1 MSAQKNRIATGGRID
16 RSKPIRF
23 SFDGKTYY
31 GYKGDSLAS
40 ALLANGVTLVGRS
53 FKYHRPRGIL
63 TAGAEEPNALVEIG
77 TGAYREPNTRAPQVE
92 LYDGLVTQSQNRW
105 PSLDFDIGA
114 VNSTISRFIPSGFYY
129 KTFKWPK
136 DGWMFYEKFIRQ
148 AAGLGTGSTETDPD
162 RYDKVYGHC
171 DVLVVGAGPAGLAA
185 ALAAGRAGARV
196 VLVDEQSELGGSL
209 LSERDRTI
217 DGKPAA
223 EWVAAAQAELARM
236 PEVRVLTRTTAFA
249 YLDANMLSL
258 VERLTDHIGPTA
270 TGPRQRLWRIRAKEV
285 ILATG
290 AIERPLVYSDNDRPG
305 CMLASAARTY
315 VNRYGATPGQRIVI
329 MTNNDTAYQT
339 AIDLTAAGV
348 SVAAVVD
355 LRANPT
361 GALAQAARAKGIEI
375 IDNSAITKVK
385 GTKQVREVEVQS
397 LNADASGVV
406 GSFRHLYCD
415 TVLSSGGWQPTVH
428 LHSQT
433 RAKVVWDD
441 GIQAFVPGP
450 IMPGQNNRSVG
461 AARGLF
467 GLDAGLKEGHQ
478 AGAEAAA
485 RFGFSN
491 SAGQAPSAEAE
502 PDAQP
507 LRSVWI
513 VPSTVPVGQGGKH
526 FVDYQNDVTAADV
539 KLAHREG
546 YLSVEHLKRYTTMG
560 MATDQGKTSNVNALA
575 IMAGLRGMN
584 IPDVGT
590 TTFRPPYTPVT
601 FGVFAGPDKGDF
613 LDPIRKTPIHQ
624 WHADHG
630 APFEC
635 VGQWHRAWYYP
646 KAGESMHDAVN
657 REVKATRDSVGIFD
671 ASTLGKIDIQG
682 PDAAWFL
689 NMVYTNAWTKL
700 EPGKCRYGFMCGED
714 GMVFDDGVTSRI
726 SENHFHMTT
735 TTGGAPRVL
744 SWLEEWHQC
753 EWPDKKVYFT
763 SVTEQWAVIALNGPN
778 ARKVLEKVVEGID
791 LSEEAFPF
799 MTWRD
804 AKVAGVKARIFRI
817 SFTGA
822 LSFELNVPPSYA
834 LQVWRAL
841 MDAGE
846 EFNITPYGTEAMHV
860 LRAEKGFVIVGQETD
875 GTMTPQ
881 DLGFEWIIGK
891 AKPDFIGRRSHLRSD
906 TKRPDRKHL
915 VGLLTE
921 NPKEVLPEGAQ
932 VVEHVKDKPPMT
944 MIGHVTSSYWSPN
957 CGRSIAMAV
966 IKNGRNRMGQTV
978 YLPYEGKVV
987 AAKITKPVF
996 LEEGEKANG

>member
-1 MSAQKNRIATGGRID
+1 MSAQKNRVATGGRVD
-16 RSKPIRF
+16 RSKPVRF

-31 GYKGDSLAS
+31 GYQGDSLAS

-53 FKYHRPRGIL
+53 FKYHRPRGIV
-63 TAGAEEPNALVEIG
+63 TAGPEEPNALVEIG

-92 LYDGLVTQSQNRW
+92 LYDGLVTTSQNRW

-114 VNSTISRFIPSGFYY
+114 INSVASRLLPSGFYY

-136 DGWMFYEKFIRQ
+136 DGWMFYEKFIRR

-171 DVLVVGAGPAGLAA
+171 DVMVVGGGPAGIAA
-185 ALAAGRAGARV
+185 ALSAGRAGARV

-217 DGKPAA
+217 DGKPVQ
-223 EWVAAAQAELARM
+223 EWVDAAKAELAGM

-270 TGPRQRLWRIRAKEV
+270 KGPRQRLWRIRAKEV

-315 VNRYGATPGQRIVI
+315 VNRYGTTPGQRVVI

-339 AIDLTAAGV
+339 ALDLTAAGV

-361 GALAQAARAKGIEI
+361 GALPQAARAKGIEI
-375 IDNSAITKVK
+375 IENSAITQVK

-397 LNADASGVV
+397 LNQDATGVV
-406 GSFRHLYCD
+406 GSARHIYCD

-433 RAKVVWDD
+433 RAKVIWDE
-441 GIQAFVPGP
+441 GIQAFIPGP

-461 AARGLF
+461 SARGNF

-485 RFGFSN
+485 KFGFSGVTGN
-491 SAGQAPSAEAE
+491 APSAEAE
-502 PDAQP
+502 PESQP

-513 VPSTVPVGQGGKH
+513 VPSNVPVGQGGKH
-526 FVDYQNDVTAADV
+526 FIDYQNDVTAADV

-546 YLSVEHLKRYTTMG
+546 YVSVEHLKRYTTMG

-575 IMAGLRGMN
+575 IMAGLKN
-584 IPDVGT
+584 VSIPEVGT

-601 FGVFAGPDKGDF
+601 FGVFAGSDKGDF

-646 KAGESMHDAVN
+646 KAGETMHDAVN
-657 REVKATRDSVGIFD
+657 REVKATRDSVGIVD

-735 TTGGAPRVL
+735 TTGGAPRVM

-763 SVTEQWAVIALNGPN
+763 SVTEQWAVFALNGPN
-778 ARKVLEKVVEGID
+778 SRKVLEKVVEGID

-804 AKVAGVKARIFRI
+804 CTVAGAKARIFRI
-817 SFTGA
+817 SFTGELSYEVNIQPSFA
-822 LSFELNVPPSYA
+822 LH
-834 LQVWRAL
+834 VWRAL
-841 MDAGE
+841 MSAGE
-846 EFNITPYGTEAMHV
+846 EFNITPYGTEALHV

-921 NPKEVLPEGAQ
+921 NPSEVLPEGAQ

-944 MIGHVTSSYWSPN
+944 MIGHVTSSYYSPN
-957 CGRSIAMAV
+957 AGRSIAMAV
-966 IKNGRNRMGQTV
+966 LKNGRNRMGQTV

-987 AAKITKPVF
+987 AAKITKPTF
-996 LEEGEKANG
+996 LEDGAPANG

>member
-1 MSAQKNRIATGGRID
+1 MNPQKNRIAVGGRID
-16 RSKPIRF
+16 RSKPVRF

-31 GYKGDSLAS
+31 GYQGDTLAS

-53 FKYHRPRGIL
+53 FKYHRPRGIV
-63 TAGAEEPNALVEIG
+63 TAGPEEPNALVEVG
-77 TGAYREPNTRAPQVE
+77 TGAYREPNTRAPQIE
-92 LYDGLVTQSQNRW
+92 LYDGLVTHSQNRW

-114 VNSTISRFIPSGFYY
+114 INSVASRLIPSGFYY

-136 DGWMFYEKFIRQ
+136 DGWLFYEKFIRR

-162 RYDKVYGHC
+162 RYDKVYSHC
-171 DVLVVGAGPAGLAA
+171 DVLIVGAGPAGLAA
-185 ALAAGRAGARV
+185 ALAAGRSGARV
-196 VLVDEQSELGGSL
+196 VLADEQSELGGSL
-209 LSERDRTI
+209 LSERDRMI
-217 DGKPAA
+217 DGKPVS
-223 EWVAAAQAELARM
+223 EWVEAAKAELAGM
-236 PEVRVLTRTTAFA
+236 TEVRVLTRTTAFA

-258 VERLTDHIGPTA
+258 VERLTDHIGQSA
-270 TGPRQRLWRIRAKEV
+270 KGPRQRLWRIRAKEV

-315 VNRYGATPGQRIVI
+315 VNRYGTMPGQRVVI

-339 AIDLTAAGV
+339 ALDLTAAGV

-355 LRANPT
+355 LRAHPK
-361 GALAQAARAKGIEI
+361 GALPQAARAKGIEV
-375 IDNSAITKVK
+375 IDNSAITQVK
-385 GTKQVREVEVQS
+385 GTKQIREVEVQH
-397 LNADASGVV
+397 LTNDATGVV
-406 GSFRHLYCD
+406 GSARHIYCD

-428 LHSQT
+428 LHSHT

-441 GIQAFVPGP
+441 SIQAFIPGP

-461 AARGLF
+461 SARGIF
-467 GLDAGLKEGHQ
+467 GLDASLKDGHE
-478 AGAEAAA
+478 AGAEAAEK
-485 RFGFSN
+485 FGFSRVTGN
-491 SAGQAPSAEAE
+491 VPSAIAE
-502 PDAQP
+502 PESQT
-507 LRSVWI
+507 LRAVWI
-513 VPSTVPVGQGGKH
+513 VPSNVPVGQGGKH

-539 KLAHREG
+539 QLAHREG

-575 IMAGLRGMN
+575 IMAGLKN
-584 IPDVGT
+584 VSIPEVGT

-613 LDPIRKTPIHQ
+613 LDPIRKTALHS
-624 WHADHG
+624 WHVNRG

-646 KAGESMHDAVN
+646 KAGETMHAAVN
-657 REVKATRDSVGIFD
+657 REVRATRDSVGIFD

-778 ARKVLEKVVEGID
+778 ARKVLQKVVEDID
-791 LSEEAFPF
+791 IAEDTFPF

-804 AKVAGVKARIFRI
+804 CKVADVKARIFRI

-822 LSFELNVPPSYA
+822 LSFEINIPPSYA

-841 MDAGE
+841 IDAGE

-891 AKPDFIGRRSHLRSD
+891 AKPDFIGRRSHFRSD
-906 TKRPDRKHL
+906 TKRLDRKHL
-915 VGLLTE
+915 VGLLTD
-921 NPKEVLPEGAQ
+921 NPTDVLPEGAQ

-957 CGRSIAMAV
+957 ANRSIAMAV
-966 IKNGRNRMGQTV
+966 IKNGRNRVGQTI

-987 AAKITKPVF
+987 PAKITKPTF
-996 LEEGEKANG
+996 LEDGAPANG

>member
-1 MSAQKNRIATGGRID
+1 MSAQKNRLAQGGRID
-16 RSKPIRF
+16 RTKPVRF
-23 SFDGKTYY
+23 TFDGKTYY
-31 GYKGDSLAS
+31 GYQGDSLAS

-53 FKYHRPRGIL
+53 FKYHRPRGIVS
-63 TAGAEEPNALVEIG
+63 AGAEEPNALIEVG
-77 TGAYREPNTRAPQVE
+77 TGARREPNTRAPQIE
-92 LYDGLVTQSQNRW
+92 LYDGLTTASQNRW
-105 PSLDFDIGA
+105 PSLDFDLGE
-114 VNSTISRFIPSGFYY
+114 VNSLASRFLPSGFYY

-136 DGWMFYEKFIRQ
+136 DGWLFYEKFIRRM
-148 AAGLGTGSTETDPD
+148 AGLGTGSTEEDPD
-162 RYDKVYGHC
+162 RYDKVYAHC
-171 DVLVVGAGPAGLAA
+171 DVMVVGAGPAGLAA
-185 ALAAGRAGARV
+185 ALAAGRSGARV

-217 DGKPAA
+217 DGKPALD
-223 EWVAAAQAELARM
+223 WVAAAQAELAGM
-236 PEVRVLTRTTAFA
+236 PEVKILTRTTAFA
-249 YLDANMLSL
+249 YLDANMLSC
-258 VERLTDHIGPTA
+258 VERITDHVGPQA
-270 TGPRQRLWRIRAKEV
+270 SGPRQRLWRVRAKEV

-290 AIERPLVYSDNDRPG
+290 SIERPLVYSDNDRPG

-315 VNRYGATPGQRIVI
+315 VNRYGAAPGQRVVI
-329 MTNNDTAYQT
+329 LTNNDTAYQT
-339 AIDLTAAGV
+339 AIDLSVAGV

-355 LRANPT
+355 LRANPQ
-361 GALAQAARAKGIEI
+361 GELVQAARAKGIEVI
-375 IDNSAITKVK
+375 ANSAITNVK
-385 GTKQVREVEVQS
+385 GKKQVREVDVMTLS
-397 LNADASGVV
+397 ADGKSVTGGV
-406 GSFRHLYCD
+406 RHIYCD

-433 RAKVVWDD
+433 RAKVVWDENLL
-441 GIQAFVPGP
+441 AFVPGP
-450 IMPGQNNRSVG
+450 IMPGQNNVSVG
-461 AARGLF
+461 SAKGVF
-467 GLDAGLKEGHQ
+467 GLNDCLSEGHK
-478 AGAEAAA
+478 AGAQAAA
-485 RFGFSN
+485 RFGYTN
-491 SAGQAPSAEAE
+491 ATGSAPAAEAE
-502 PDAQP
+502 PASEP
-507 LRSVWI
+507 MRAVWI
-513 VPSTVPVGQGGKH
+513 VPSDKPVGQGGKH

-539 KLAHREG
+539 MLAHREG

-575 IMAGLRGMN
+575 IMAGLRGID
-584 IPDVGT
+584 IPQVGT

-601 FGVFAGPDKGDF
+601 FGVFAGSDKGDF
-613 LDPIRKTPIHQ
+613 LDPIRKTPLHQ

-646 KAGESMHDAVN
+646 KPGEDMHAAVS
-657 REVKATRDSVGIFD
+657 REVKATRDSVGIVD

-735 TTGGAPRVL
+735 TTGGAPRVM

-763 SVTEQWAVIALNGPN
+763 SVTEQWAVMALNGPN
-778 ARKVLEKVVEGID
+778 ARKVLEKVVEGTD

-804 AKVAGVKARIFRI
+804 CTVAGVKARIYRI
-817 SFTGA
+817 SFTGE
-822 LSFELNVPPSYA
+822 LSYEVNVQPSYA
-834 LQVWRAL
+834 LHVWRAL
-841 MDAGE
+841 MSAGE
-846 EFNITPYGTEAMHV
+846 EFNITPYGTEALHV

-906 TKRPDRKHL
+906 TARPDRKHL

-921 NPKEVLPEGAQ
+921 NPLDVLAEGAQ

-957 CGRSIAMAV
+957 AKRSIAMAV

-978 YLPYEGKVV
+978 YLPYDGKVI
-987 AAKITKPVF
+987 AAKITKPTF
-996 LEEGEKANG
+996 LEDGAPANG